1 MHRRVKKQR
10 LAHASHLWAFSA
22 LTASPGTHAHY
33 QRRRTTGDGH
43 TAALRHLSN
52 RLLGCFHHCLQTRQL
67 YRETTAFTPPQPQ
80 QLPTAA

>member
-1 MHRRVKKQR
+1 MKKQR

-22 LTASPGTHAHY
+22 LTASPGAHAHY
-33 QRRRTTGDGH
+33 QRRRTTGDSH